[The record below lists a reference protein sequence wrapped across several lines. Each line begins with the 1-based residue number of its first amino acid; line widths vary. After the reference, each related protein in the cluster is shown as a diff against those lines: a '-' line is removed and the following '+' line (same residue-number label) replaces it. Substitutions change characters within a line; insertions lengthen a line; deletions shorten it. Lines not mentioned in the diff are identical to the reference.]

1 MTLKSKNRKKE
12 EQYRE
17 KILLELPPFINQ
29 LLLLLNSGMVL
40 QEAMITIA
48 IKYETTRQ
56 EDNPFATEYCDMYRR
71 SINTGKSILYVF
83 NEYCKES
90 HIKELSRIA
99 GILVDSDKKGTDLWE
114 KLSNEGEELWRKR
127 KQIALQKIKLSES
140 KMSFPLGLL
149 LFALIIITAAPAM
162 MQMYID

>member
-1 MTLKSKNRKKE
+1 MTLKSNDRKKE
-12 EQYRE
+12 EKYRE

-40 QEAMITIA
+40 QEAMVTIA
-48 IKYETTRQ
+48 IKYENK
-56 EDNPFATEYCDMYRR
+56 EANDNPFAKEYCNIYHI
-71 SINTGKSILYVF
+71 SANTGKSILHTF
-83 NEYCKES
+83 DEYCKRS
-90 HIKELSRIA
+90 HIKELSRI
-99 GILVDSDKKGTDLWE
+99 GRILVDSDQKGTDLWE

>member
-1 MTLKSKNRKKE
+1 M
-12 EQYRE
+12 
-17 KILLELPPFINQ
+17 
-29 LLLLLNSGMVL
+29 LLNSGMVL
-40 QEAMITIA
+40 QEAMTTIA
-48 IKYETTRQ
+48 IKYEKANQR
-56 EDNPFATEYCDMYRR
+56 ENPFATEYVRLYHK
-71 SINTGKSILYVF
+71 SLKTGKSILNVF
-83 NEYCKES
+83 NEYSKLS

-99 GILVDSDKKGTDLWE
+99 GILVDSEKKGTDLWE
-114 KLSNEGEELWRKR
+114 KLSNEGEELWKKR